1 MINVN
6 RESLIRLFRNLAK
19 IDAVS
24 FKERPIAEYIKK
36 RLVASG
42 YSVTEDN
49 TGSKIGGNCGNLIC
63 MPQKVNKNHQK
74 IGLFSHMDTIT
85 PTIKLKLVIDSE
97 RIQSDGT
104 TIAGV
109 DNRAGNAILIYLLEE
124 ISRKSIPHKDF
135 AVVFT
140 VAEEPGMYG
149 AENLDFKK
157 FGLKMGVVFDC
168 SKRPGYFIASGAGSC
183 EFKANFIGKSAH
195 SGVAPEKGIN
205 AIVMA
210 GKAISSVKFG
220 RVNKTTTCNLG
231 KIQGGTETNVVPEQ
245 VVVEGEVRAKSM
257 KEVNHRLEIIRK
269 SFKIAA
275 ERMAGKM
282 EFKTSLAFAP
292 FQIST
297 NSSVYRLVTKA
308 IKRVKIQPIPI
319 FYTGGSD
326 ANPLN
331 QRGLPT
337 INIGIGAQTPHSHS
351 ESILIDDF
359 VKDVQI
365 AYELIKE

>member
-6 RESLIRLFRNLAK
+6 RESLIRLFRDLAK

-24 FKERPIAEYIKK
+24 YKERAIADYIKK
-36 RLVASG
+36 RLISSG
-42 YSVTEDN
+42 CSVKEDN
-49 TGSKIGGNCGNLIC
+49 AGSKIGGNCGNLIC
-63 MPQKVNKNHQK
+63 VPKNIYKNSQR

-85 PTIKLKLVIDSE
+85 PTRELKLVIDSE

-109 DNRAGNAILIYLLEE
+109 DNRAGVAILIYLLEE
-124 ISRKSIPHKDF
+124 ISRNNIPCKDF
-135 AVVFT
+135 AVIFT

-149 AENLDFKK
+149 AENLDFEK

-168 SKRPGYFIASGAGSC
+168 SKRPGYFISSCAGSC
-183 EFKANFIGKSAH
+183 EFKAKFMGKSAH

-210 GKAISSVKFG
+210 GKAISAVKFG
-220 RVNKTTTCNLG
+220 RINKTSTCNVG
-231 KIQGGTETNVVPEQ
+231 KIQGGTETNVVPKQ

-257 KEVNHRLEIIRK
+257 KTVNDRLEIIRK
-269 SFKIAA
+269 AFEMTA

-282 EFKTSLAFAP
+282 EFETSLSFSPYNIAP
-292 FQIST
+292 RSA
-297 NSSVYRLVTKA
+297 VYQLVTKA
-308 IKRVKIQPIPI
+308 LKKVKIQPKPV

-337 INIGIGAQTPHSHS
+337 INIGIGAQAPHSHN
-351 ESILIDDF
+351 ESILIEDF
-359 VKDVQI
+359 IKDVQI
-365 AYELIKE
+365 AYELVKE